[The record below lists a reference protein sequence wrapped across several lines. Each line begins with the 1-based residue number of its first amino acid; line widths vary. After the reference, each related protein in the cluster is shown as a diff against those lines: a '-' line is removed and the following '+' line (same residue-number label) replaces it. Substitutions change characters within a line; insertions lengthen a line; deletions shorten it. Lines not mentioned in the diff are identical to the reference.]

1 MLDES
6 LLDAPEALARADA
19 LGLLRGAAQAG
30 ARVRTALRQA
40 TEAGLGKLQPD
51 GRPRALLVAG
61 PGPATACIAD
71 VLGGL
76 TNGALPVTRLRPSG
90 ALAAS
95 GALRWSLP
103 GWAGPLDLLLLVTP
117 DGTEPGLTA
126 LVEQAYRRGCTVV
139 AVTPSGVPLAESIGE
154 TRGLAVPLAPGP
166 HAIYASPDL
175 PSHPAEPTR
184 PDAAD
189 IPRAPDAGSND
200 TVPRDAAL
208 SDAALSDSGP
218 GHRAGGESTR
228 HPTQPGEGLPSAAPG
243 TFWAL
248 LTPLLLLTDRL
259 GLAQSGPSAIE
270 ALADRLDT
278 VAERCG
284 PAIAPYSNPG
294 KTLAAEL
301 AGALPLLWSEGDIAG
316 AAARHWVAALGA
328 LPGRPALAAELPEA
342 MTSHGA
348 LLSGSFAAGSTED
361 DFFRDRV
368 AEPESLHARVVL
380 VRDSP
385 PGADSSAVA
394 ARDLTYAHDTPLS
407 ELEPA
412 EGSSALEAAAE
423 LIATADF
430 AAVYLTIADSD
441 SPWA

>member
-6 LLDAPEALARADA
+6 LLDAPEALARADVR
-19 LGLLRGAAQAG
+19 GLLRGSAQAG

-71 VLGGL
+71 VLGAL
-76 TNGALPVTRLRPSG
+76 TGGAVPVSRLRPSG

-126 LVEQAYRRGCTVV
+126 LIEQAYRRGCTVV
-139 AVTPSGVPLAESIGE
+139 AVTPGGAPLADAVGE

-166 HAIYASPDL
+166 HAIYESPDL
-175 PSHPAEPTR
+175 PPHPVEPAG

-189 IPRAPDAGSND
+189 VPGVPDAAPDDRPSGSGD
-200 TVPRDAAL
+200 RP
-208 SDAALSDSGP
+208 SG
-218 GHRAGGESTR
+218 ED
-228 HPTQPGEGLPSAAPG
+228 TQPSAQSAEGQPSAAPG

-259 GLAQSGPSAIE
+259 GLAQSGPPAIE
-270 ALADRLDT
+270 ALADRLDE

-301 AGALPLLWSEGDIAG
+301 AGALPLLWSEGDIAA
-316 AAARHWVAALGA
+316 AAARHWVAAFGA

-348 LLSGSFAAGSTED
+348 LLSGAFSAGSNGD

-368 AEPESLHARVVL
+368 DEPEALHARVVL
-380 VRDSP
+380 MRDSP
-385 PGADSSAVA
+385 TTADSSAVA

-412 EGSSALEAAAE
+412 EGSSVLEAAAE

-430 AAVYLTIADSD
+430 AAVYLTIADSH
-441 SPWA
+441 SPWS